1 MPPQPGLSSS
11 AAAVTILPDVP
22 KLAKAWRTWYKHVGL
37 LRRLRFIRSLIAKKR
52 YYEIDEVS
60 DISESDEEANTA
72 DAVDTEVYL
81 SLGNF
86 VLGGSFFCVFIL
98 LKVGST
104 GVRVVSGM
112 GGGGRLVSG
121 GSFFC
126 LFILCVSSTVRVAC
140 SVGYQ

>member
-1 MPPQPGLSSS
+1 MLDGR
-11 AAAVTILPDVP
+11 DVFVLFVLYH
-22 KLAKAWRTWYKHVGL
+22 KN
-37 LRRLRFIRSLIAKKR
+37 R